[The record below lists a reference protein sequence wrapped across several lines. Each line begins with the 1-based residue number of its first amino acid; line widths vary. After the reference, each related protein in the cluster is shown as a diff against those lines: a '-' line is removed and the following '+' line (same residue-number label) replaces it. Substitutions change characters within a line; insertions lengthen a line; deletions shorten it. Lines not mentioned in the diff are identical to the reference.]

1 MKNIIK
7 RIKLFLPII
16 ILIIWVIL
24 WINFIAR
31 DLFKKKYF
39 IHYKTLFF
47 SSPRDKIA
55 YTYGKDFFELLEYT
69 KQNISETETYGFQ
82 GVPKFSIEMRR
93 AVYYMYLSLQSGN
106 PDYIMVYDGRYNI
119 PNYYI
124 IKKLDNERALLKR
137 Y

>member
-1 MKNIIK
+1 MKLKKQYIIFS
-7 RIKLFLPII
+7 IV
-16 ILIIWVIL
+16 ILWVIL

-47 SSPRDKIA
+47 SSPRGKVA

-93 AVYYMYLSLQSGN
+93 AVYYMFPSLQSSN

-124 IKKLDNERALLKR
+124 IKKLDNEMALLKR